1 MKKLLLKSIGVCSMF
16 VASLLVGAYKLILLY
31 EPEE

>member
-16 VASLLVGAYKLILLY
+16 VASLFVGALKIIFLY
-31 EPEE
+31 EPAE